1 MKVRFRLAIDLD
13 RAVLLPLDRPMP
25 CLRRTCVMSPLRP
38 GDGKVDLVNGH
49 AITTMALL
57 PATGTVPPL
66 LSLPGFLSANLHTSC
81 RVVGIDAWIGD
92 LACSYLWWQGD

>member
-1 MKVRFRLAIDLD
+1 MQVCFRLAIDLD

-25 CLRRTCVMSPLRP
+25 CLRRTGIVAPLRP
-38 GDGKVDLVNGH
+38 GDGKVDLVDWH
-49 AITTMALL
+49 AITSLALL

-81 RVVGIDAWIGD
+81 RVVGIDAWFGY